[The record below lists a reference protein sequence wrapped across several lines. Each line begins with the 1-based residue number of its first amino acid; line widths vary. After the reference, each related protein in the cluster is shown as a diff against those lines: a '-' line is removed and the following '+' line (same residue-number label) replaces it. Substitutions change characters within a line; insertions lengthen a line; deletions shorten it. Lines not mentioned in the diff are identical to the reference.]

1 MAMRI
6 AILADIH
13 SNLEA
18 FQAVLRHAEA
28 SNTIDR
34 VWCLGDVVGYGPDP
48 MACIDLLRCYQHHM
62 VMGNHDAAAS
72 GDMDTSEFN
81 VAAARA
87 AAWTMAQLTDDAR
100 AYLRGLPPSL
110 KDADFTLVHGSLYAP
125 IWEYLLSGEQARA
138 QLDLQETPYSLVGHS
153 HIPFVAR
160 ERAKGSP
167 ILEYL
172 EDGQSVELGR
182 GRLIL
187 NPGGVGQPRDG
198 DPRASYA
205 LCDVEAR
212 TITLHRLQ
220 YDIAETQRKMRAA
233 DLPSWLIERL
243 SVGR

>member
-1 MAMRI
+1 MAVRI

-28 SNTIDR
+28 GGAIDR
-34 VWCLGDVVGYGPDP
+34 LWCLGDVVGYGPDP
-48 MACIDLLRCYQHHM
+48 MACIDLLRSYPHHM
-62 VMGNHDAAAS
+62 VMGNHDAATC
-72 GDMDTSEFN
+72 GKMDTSDFN

-87 AAWTMAQLTDDAR
+87 AAWTARQLTDEGR
-100 AYLRGLPPSL
+100 SYLRALPPAV
-110 KDADFTLVHGSLYAP
+110 KDGDFTLVHGSLRAP
-125 IWEYLLSGEQARA
+125 IWEYLLSGEQARD

-153 HIPFVAR
+153 HIPFLAR
-160 ERAKGSP
+160 ERREGLP

-172 EDGQSVELGR
+172 EDGRTVGLGE
-182 GRLIL
+182 GRFIL

-205 LCDVEAR
+205 LYDAQAR
-212 TITLHRLQ
+212 TIALHRVE
-220 YDIAETQRKMRAA
+220 YDIAGTQQKMQAA
-233 DLPSWLIERL
+233 GLPAWLIERL